1 METNKEVVEA
11 QGVKTKK
18 EQKVS
23 ATFTLKAMGEH
34 LEKLKGLGLVEPK
47 GYDQVRA
54 VLEAAG
60 AKFVAQMWKK

>member
-1 METNKEVVEA
+1 MESKALHPQEA
-11 QGVKTKK
+11 VKTKK

-34 LEKLKGLGLVEPK
+34 LEKLKGLGLVEAK